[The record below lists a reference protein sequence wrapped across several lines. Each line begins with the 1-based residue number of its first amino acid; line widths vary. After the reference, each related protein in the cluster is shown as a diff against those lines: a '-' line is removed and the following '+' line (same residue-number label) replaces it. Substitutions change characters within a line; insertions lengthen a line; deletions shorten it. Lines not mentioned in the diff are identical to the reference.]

1 MFITIYYTLTL
12 ILINLFL
19 LNNVNALA
27 TLAVAGTAFAQSVT
41 LSGAIGPEYSRST
54 AANNQATLANGDAG
68 ATNFALT
75 ATEDLGGGLKVTAY
89 MQQRF
94 NAVSGANAN
103 TADRGLQNVYLG
115 VSGGFGSVIAG
126 RFLTGPSGAYDAFG
140 QWGTKADY
148 ANAGVIGQRSDN
160 TVQYTTPSFNGFS
173 ATVATTVTSGT
184 NKEYTY
190 ARLSY
195 NNGPLSVSYA
205 AEKNQTAQ
213 GDKMQDIGA
222 SYDLGV
228 AKVMVLNGKAT
239 SAAGVDTTN
248 TSVGVRVPMG
258 AATLK
263 ASFRSGDSDNGSAVG
278 VDYALS
284 KRTSLYADMGK
295 VSTSGTQ
302 TAYRFGMKHS
312 F

>member
-1 MFITIYYTLTL
+1 MKKTL
-12 ILINLFL
+12 I
-19 LNNVNALA
+19 ALA

-103 TADRGLQNVYLG
+103 SALSSDAGLPRGLQNVYLG

-140 QWGTKADY
+140 QWGTKGDY
-148 ANAGVIGQRSDN
+148 ANAGVIGARNDN

-173 ATVATTVTSGT
+173 ATVATTVTTGT

-195 NNGPLSVSYA
+195 SNGPLSVSYA

-228 AKVMVLNGKAT
+228 AKVMVLNGKNT
-239 SAAGVDTTN
+239 TAGVDTSN

-263 ASFRSGDSDNGSAVG
+263 ASFRSGDTDNGSAVG